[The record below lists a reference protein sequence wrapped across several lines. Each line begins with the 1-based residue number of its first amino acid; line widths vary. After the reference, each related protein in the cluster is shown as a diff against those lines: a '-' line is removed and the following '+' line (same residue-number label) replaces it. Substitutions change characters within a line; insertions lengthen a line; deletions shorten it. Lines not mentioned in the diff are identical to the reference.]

1 MKMGRKSAS
10 HELVKECIY
19 TALMDLMEKEDYDK
33 ITITD
38 ITNRAGVSRMS
49 YYRLYQSKD
58 DIIETHL
65 IEVFEEMHRK
75 VAEQPLMTDQE
86 FFTCFF
92 TTAKENAL
100 LLRNCIKANVLEFF
114 LREIKN
120 QTYQLFHSYFQPK
133 TDSAM
138 LNYRICFFAGGFQQI
153 AREWLDT
160 GMQESVE
167 TMAAFSCSI
176 ADKIRQL
183 QKL

>member
-1 MKMGRKSAS
+1 
-10 HELVKECIY
+10 
-19 TALMDLMEKEDYDK
+19 MDLMEKEDYDK

-120 QTYQLFHSYFQPK
+120 QTYQLFHSTSP
-133 TDSAM
+133 
-138 LNYRICFFAGGFQQI
+138 L
-153 AREWLDT
+153 
-160 GMQESVE
+160 SVSRAQ
-167 TMAAFSCSI
+167 TC
-176 ADKIRQL
+176 
-183 QKL
+183 